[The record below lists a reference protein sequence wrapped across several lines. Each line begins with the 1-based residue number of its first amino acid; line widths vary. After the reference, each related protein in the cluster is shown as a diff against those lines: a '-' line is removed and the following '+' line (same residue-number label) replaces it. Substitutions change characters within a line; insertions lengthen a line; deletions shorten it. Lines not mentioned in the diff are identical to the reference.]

1 MANRRIQRIGS
12 GLIPRATAPRSLACI
27 HQAPLLRTHMAEP
40 SSLIH
45 RYQQIA
51 DISGKMLKL
60 AQSND
65 WDAVIALSQQYFE
78 AVETLR
84 PLQPLDTDDRLERKS
99 LLSKILNDD
108 ARIRN
113 LAAPE
118 MARLGAM
125 LGAMKRHQSV
135 LEAYCNNSPERH

>member
-1 MANRRIQRIGS
+1 M
-12 GLIPRATAPRSLACI
+12 PD
-27 HQAPLLRTHMAEP
+27 
-40 SSLIH
+40 SSSIVP
-45 RYQQIA
+45 RYQHIA
-51 DISGKMLKL
+51 DLSGRMLQL
-60 AQSND
+60 AQAND
-65 WDAVIALSQQYFE
+65 WDSVITLSREYCN

-84 PLQPLDTDDRLERKS
+84 PLAPLGDGDRAARKT
-99 LLSKILNDD
+99 LLTKILDDD

-135 LEAYCNNSPERH
+135 LEAYCNTHAGGR